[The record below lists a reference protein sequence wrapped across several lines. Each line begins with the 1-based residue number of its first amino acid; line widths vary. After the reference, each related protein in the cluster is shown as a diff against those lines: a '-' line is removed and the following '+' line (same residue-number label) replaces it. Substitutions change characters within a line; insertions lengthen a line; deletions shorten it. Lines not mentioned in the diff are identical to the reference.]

1 MEEKGSSFSLFT
13 PKPSRRFSSFD
24 IAFAVFSYMSRRW
37 RTDDYGKFHSDQWGD
52 FKTFIR
58 FHVED
63 DKITKLE
70 VGETE

>member
-1 MEEKGSSFSLFT
+1 
-13 PKPSRRFSSFD
+13 
-24 IAFAVFSYMSRRW
+24 MSRRW